1 MVQKD
6 SDIMVLAFAKPV
18 QWNKANYYR
27 EDTIVFN
34 GRKSYTALQDVPA
47 NIEITNSSYWQET
60 GVPSI
65 NEFNTIETDVNSMK
79 TTIGNQNSGL
89 VKDVADNANSISML
103 ETTVGDSNSGLVHD
117 VDSLEN
123 TVGDANS
130 GLVKNVSDNTNSI
143 SSIEI
148 TIGNSSSGL
157 IKDIA
162 DNTSDIQNLESDMDN
177 VKITLYTPVS

>member
-1 MVQKD
+1 
-6 SDIMVLAFAKPV
+6 MVLAFAKPV

-117 VDSLEN
+117 V
-123 TVGDANS
+123 
-130 GLVKNVSDNTNSI
+130 SDNTNSI